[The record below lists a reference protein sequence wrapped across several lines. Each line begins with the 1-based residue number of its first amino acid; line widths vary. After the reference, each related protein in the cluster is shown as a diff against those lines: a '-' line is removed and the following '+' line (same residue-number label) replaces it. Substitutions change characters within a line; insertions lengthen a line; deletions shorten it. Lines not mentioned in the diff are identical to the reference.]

1 MDPDTPPV
9 RASEQGQQAPAL
21 WRPPSLPFLPAA
33 LPHLPPIPDPAL
45 AVRARTHKGSLTR
58 PGANKRDGRPAE
70 LGSNEVLEWKGDAA
84 LHWLTSTALS
94 AVLPTATCGE
104 LSASISFNSV

>member
-1 MDPDTPPV
+1 M
-9 RASEQGQQAPAL
+9 

-33 LPHLPPIPDPAL
+33 LPPLPPIPDPAL